1 MAVNVV
7 YEERDKQFP
16 IKIELSL
23 EEAKV
28 LAEAL
33 NTVADGS
40 SRGGCKDLA
49 TNLFITLRE
58 VCTYAE
64 EDLPYE

>member
-1 MAVNVV
+1 MNVV
-7 YEERDKQFP
+7 YERRDKQFP

-23 EEAKV
+23 EQAKV

-40 SRGGCKDLA
+40 SRTRCKDLA
-49 TNLFITLRE
+49 TNLFIRSRE